1 MPVKAIAHVRDKG
14 SQLANI
20 NDIVAECNRLI
31 EKENVTFEKLFDNL
45 DLHKRIVGNSLN
57 KFYVFTLFTKI

>member
-45 DLHKRIVGNSLN
+45 N
-57 KFYVFTLFTKI
+57 KVDINL